1 MTAAEESIRSGKLQ
15 EALVALQSEVKKQ
28 PADPRLRVFLFQL
41 LSVMGQ
47 WDRAATQLDVA
58 GELDPEH
65 RSRWRRRTSPSSS
78 ASACGRA
85 SSRGGRRPSSSG
97 DPAPWVALLVQSLQ
111 FTAQGKFSEA
121 RELRDK
127 AFEDA
132 PATTGAID
140 EAPFSWIA
148 DADPRLGP
156 MLEAI
161 VNGRYCWIP
170 FSRVRELT
178 FEPPADL
185 RDLAW
190 TPALLTLANG
200 GQTVAFVPTRYPGS
214 ELASDGAVVTA
225 RSTVWTDCGAETFLG
240 LGQRIF
246 VTDRGDHPVMDV
258 RRIRFEAADA

>member
-15 EALVALQSEVKKQ
+15 EALASLQAEIKKQ

-58 GELDPEH
+58 SELDPSTVEMAKAYKPLLQCE
-65 RSRWRRRTSPSSS
+65 RL
-78 ASACGRA
+78 RA
-85 SSRGGRRPSSSG
+85 SVFAGRTTPVLFG
-97 DPAPWVALLVQSLQ
+97 DPAPWMALLVQALQ

-121 RELRDK
+121 RDLRDK
-127 AFEDA
+127 AFEEA
-132 PATTGAID
+132 PATMGAID
-140 EAPFSWIA
+140 ETPFSWIA

-170 FSRVRELT
+170 FSRMSELT

-214 ELASDGAVVTA
+214 ELASDGAIVTA

-240 LGQRIF
+240 LGQRLF
-246 VTDRGDHPVMDV
+246 VTDGGEHAVMDV
-258 RRIRFEAADA
+258 RTIRFDAAVA